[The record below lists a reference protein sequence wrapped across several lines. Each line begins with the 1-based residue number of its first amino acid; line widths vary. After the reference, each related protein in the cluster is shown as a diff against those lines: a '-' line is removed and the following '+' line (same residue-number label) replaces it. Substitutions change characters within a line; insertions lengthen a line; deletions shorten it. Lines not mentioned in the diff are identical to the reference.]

1 MSKQSAVEFLLKEL
15 NDILGPIETQP
26 IQDLRLMEAI
36 DQARQMHIE
45 QTTTAYLD
53 GCYDWINKQYKGK
66 KQYYIENY
74 KVGNNGQ
81 TVTICNHLS
90 SPKTSEN

>member
-1 MSKQSAVEFLLKEL
+1 MPKQSAVEFLIKEF

-26 IQDLRLMEAI
+26 IQDLRIIEAI
-36 DQARQMHIE
+36 HQARQMHIE

-66 KQYYIENY
+66 KQYYLENY
-74 KVGNNGQ
+74 KGGQ
-81 TVTICNHLS
+81 D
-90 SPKTSEN
+90 E